1 MNATDRIRAA
11 RIATG
16 GKDAH
21 VLPRIYERVGCDVPV
36 AQLTPRAPPVACCSG
51 LRGPAT
57 SRNIF
62 KPLQCHQIIISQIP
76 LRCLL
81 VPRLDEIDSNPMPVS
96 IVCLILLLLTVG
108 YLLRLFNIC
117 GVPRVEL
124 FKSNAAISIMINV
137 PFVERK
143 K

>member
-1 MNATDRIRAA
+1 M
-11 RIATG
+11 
-16 GKDAH
+16 
-21 VLPRIYERVGCDVPV
+21 
-36 AQLTPRAPPVACCSG
+36 
-51 LRGPAT
+51 
-57 SRNIF
+57 F
-62 KPLQCHQIIISQIP
+62 KPLQCQQIIIGQIP

-81 VPRLDEIDSNPMPVS
+81 VPKLDEIDSNPMPVS

-143 K
+143 KLSNGTFL